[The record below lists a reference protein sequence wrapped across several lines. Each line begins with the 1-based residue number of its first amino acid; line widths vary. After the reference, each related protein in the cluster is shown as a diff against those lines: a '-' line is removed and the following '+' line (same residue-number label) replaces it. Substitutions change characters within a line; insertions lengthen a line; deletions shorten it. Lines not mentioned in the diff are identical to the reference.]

1 MAEIAVGGQPSV
13 GSIAASRS
21 SQGKQRQGRRDGWTR
36 GAGQRRG
43 RVVLVDEHRTSRV
56 SSAVNGQQPCEEK
69 LDKLSATRPAG
80 WKPPAGQVEPR
91 LVRPAWSQERG
102 QPVRGLMW
110 CPVVAPRKPPQ
121 APRSSQAATQPAASD
136 PGTSTPPPAK
146 RSKPAAEPTKGKGK
160 GKAAKAKPAPQPG
173 RWLDRDCNAALNM
186 QRIGESRWRPLELCY
201 WPDQGALP
209 AKGKE
214 YPGLGYKR
222 LRDKPPKAQQQ
233 QQQPAEAQFATPWAG
248 HCCASVAS
256 AAADCA
262 ATAALQ
268 LLSGMLR
275 HPQRTQCSAAVNGSA
290 IACDMVDAASASIK
304 LQRIVL
310 SWDYW
315 DLVRR
320 AEEGGGPFEN
330 LREIP
335 RTFRDV
341 KVAPRVAIHFLG
353 ELACLQEYKEVF
365 EPLLLEEYCAQMLR
379 GVEEGDV
386 YMPHPAVVSKT
397 EQVDDFLH
405 CRLALQPGASEHFVD
420 NDLVLLCKNNP
431 MEEVAGGEGGGL
443 AGSSAQELH
452 ALGFCLGAEGEQSV
466 RVKFRLGDESQ
477 LSNAAGLVRVRA
489 MRAALLEPASCWW
502 LLKLS
507 NTATITRE
515 WVALQYAHACPFAD
529 IMLNCKPRAAPSS
542 RHMDIPS
549 GMKTA
554 MEAECNTSQMEALCA
569 GLDGTPLVL
578 IQGPPGTG
586 KTRTILNLLSVVMH
600 AAQKGSLELMK
611 VGGVGDQVTPFD
623 EPGQQGDCFGLVR
636 KVQPAKVGQASGPR
650 AHVLVCAPSNSALDE
665 IVLRILK
672 SGLMDKD
679 GAMYTPSLVRIG
691 VNAHHSVRPVFLDT
705 LVEARLGSD
714 TGGKGGTGAGTISRV
729 ERDRIKLAILEEASV
744 VCSTLSFAGSSLL
757 QRVSRRFDVVVID
770 EAAQAVEPSTLVP
783 LVMGCRQV
791 YLVGDPVQLPA
802 TVMSSRAKEAAYDC
816 SLFKRLQS
824 GGYPVRVL
832 DTQYRMN
839 PAISAFP
846 SRQFYNGKL
855 LDGESVVKETM
866 SAWHAQ
872 PVFGPLAFFDVAGRE
887 SIPANGASIQNKAE
901 ANMVLCI
908 YRELVHRYPVLRKTA
923 SVAVISPYKAQHAIY
938 SDSVVLAATVGCRRL
953 DQDTAPP
960 CSINTC
966 PVVLR
971 RVSVSPA
978 KSVLLPLLLPV
989 LLPLLLLPPPP
1000 PPPPPPLPRR
1010 RTAAS
1015 WADTPACCARDSAI
1029 CSVRLTSVRE
1039 VHQQATPIPA
1049 QVKLLRDSFAA
1060 ALGEEAAKLVDVNTI
1075 DGFQG
1080 REKDICIF
1088 SCVRALRK
1096 GSSSIGFVSDERRI
1110 NVGLTRAR
1118 CSLLVV
1124 GNTRAL
1130 QRSPHWAA
1138 LIHDCLQNGCM
1149 YRPKAPFAD
1158 WMTAATSTGAQP
1170 VKATAKE
1177 LGLLNKARSKLSAT
1191 KEVEAVTSLQVA
1203 VAVAA
1208 AGDGG
1213 DAQGAAEVGALPD
1226 QRAVPGIN
1234 MCGGVSVH
1242 VHVGAAYPC
1251 QAAAAAEAQLAEE
1264 LHEEDLDAADEG
1276 NIDALQRQ
1284 RQASKAESRRLAA
1297 EVAAAQPKSTKGG
1310 GGPGRNRPVATGAG
1324 AASPTPVV
1332 GSKRSAG
1339 DDVAVPQPTQD
1350 PAPEGPLSKLHF
1362 EVNMFAGELWDPGKA
1377 AVKTTAHEA
1386 QPQATVPRREHLLG

>member
-1 MAEIAVGGQPSV
+1 
-13 GSIAASRS
+13 
-21 SQGKQRQGRRDGWTR
+21 
-36 GAGQRRG
+36 
-43 RVVLVDEHRTSRV
+43 
-56 SSAVNGQQPCEEK
+56 
-69 LDKLSATRPAG
+69 
-80 WKPPAGQVEPR
+80 
-91 LVRPAWSQERG
+91 
-102 QPVRGLMW
+102 
-110 CPVVAPRKPPQ
+110 
-121 APRSSQAATQPAASD
+121 
-136 PGTSTPPPAK
+136 
-146 RSKPAAEPTKGKGK
+146 
-160 GKAAKAKPAPQPG
+160 
-173 RWLDRDCNAALNM
+173 
-186 QRIGESRWRPLELCY
+186 
-201 WPDQGALP
+201 
-209 AKGKE
+209 
-214 YPGLGYKR
+214 
-222 LRDKPPKAQQQ
+222 
-233 QQQPAEAQFATPWAG
+233 
-248 HCCASVAS
+248 
-256 AAADCA
+256 
-262 ATAALQ
+262 
-268 LLSGMLR
+268 
-275 HPQRTQCSAAVNGSA
+275 
-290 IACDMVDAASASIK
+290 MVDAASASIK

-341 KVAPRVAIHFLG
+341 K
-353 ELACLQEYKEVF
+353 EYKEVF

-443 AGSSAQELH
+443 AGSGAQELH

-611 VGGVGDQVTPFD
+611 GQPRVNGSGGAVMEDEERLRMWLSQAPWVLGDPSPLDQVTPFD

-923 SVAVISPYKAQHAIY
+923 SVAVISPYKAQ
-938 SDSVVLAATVGCRRL
+938 
-953 DQDTAPP
+953 
-960 CSINTC
+960 
-966 PVVLR
+966 
-971 RVSVSPA
+971 
-978 KSVLLPLLLPV
+978 
-989 LLPLLLLPPPP
+989 
-1000 PPPPPPLPRR
+1000 
-1010 RTAAS
+1010 
-1015 WADTPACCARDSAI
+1015 
-1029 CSVRLTSVRE
+1029 
-1039 VHQQATPIPA
+1039 
-1049 QVKLLRDSFAA
+1049 VKLLRDSFAA

-1170 VKATAKE
+1170 VKPTAKE

-1208 AGDGG
+1208 ASDGG

-1226 QRAVPGIN
+1226 Q
-1234 MCGGVSVH
+1234 
-1242 VHVGAAYPC
+1242 
-1251 QAAAAAEAQLAEE
+1251 
-1264 LHEEDLDAADEG
+1264 
-1276 NIDALQRQ
+1276 LQR
-1284 RQASKAESRRLAA
+1284 RRLNLRRSCTRRTWMPLTRATSMPCSGSGRRA
-1297 EVAAAQPKSTKGG
+1297 KLRAGGWPRRWQLLNRKLRRVVA
-1310 GGPGRNRPVATGAG
+1310 GPGGTG
-1324 AASPTPVV
+1324 
-1332 GSKRSAG
+1332 R
-1339 DDVAVPQPTQD
+1339 
-1350 PAPEGPLSKLHF
+1350 
-1362 EVNMFAGELWDPGKA
+1362 
-1377 AVKTTAHEA
+1377 
-1386 QPQATVPRREHLLG
+1386 